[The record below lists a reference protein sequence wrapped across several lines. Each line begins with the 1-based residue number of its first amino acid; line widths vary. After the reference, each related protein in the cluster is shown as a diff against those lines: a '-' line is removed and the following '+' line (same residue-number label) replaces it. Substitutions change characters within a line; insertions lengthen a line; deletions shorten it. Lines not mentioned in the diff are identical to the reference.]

1 MDIHSHNNGNI
12 HRDLI
17 AYDPVPFVMQ
27 TVGHTEFLNNTQ
39 NATFVNKKTTIR
51 AFSCCLHFRIDTF
64 PLTFQHFSIFQYFS
78 EFYFINLTNTL
89 QFKKSNFISKIFI
102 HFKLVSTYS
111 TECVLFCQNEWSCKD
126 ESYTNG
132 TLWPCAA
139 SFGAPCKFGT
149 MMSYRTPGQC
159 SRKWQKIDCILLIPW
174 VVETFLHI

>member
-64 PLTFQHFSIFQYFS
+64 PSLSSIFLFS
-78 EFYFINLTNTL
+78 NIF
-89 QFKKSNFISKIFI
+89 QSFIS
-102 HFKLVSTYS
+102 
-111 TECVLFCQNEWSCKD
+111 
-126 ESYTNG
+126 
-132 TLWPCAA
+132 
-139 SFGAPCKFGT
+139 
-149 MMSYRTPGQC
+149 
-159 SRKWQKIDCILLIPW
+159 
-174 VVETFLHI
+174 